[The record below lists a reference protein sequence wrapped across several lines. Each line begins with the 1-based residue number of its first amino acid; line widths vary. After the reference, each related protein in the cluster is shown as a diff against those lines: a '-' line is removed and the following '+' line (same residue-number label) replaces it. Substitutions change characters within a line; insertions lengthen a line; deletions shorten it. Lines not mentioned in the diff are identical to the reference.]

1 MKEKNTVEIKKKRI
15 VSKETRRKLSEASRG
30 KHPSEET
37 RRKISES
44 SMGRTPWNK
53 GIPMTEEQKTK
64 LSIAKKG
71 KFKGITYEERFG
83 IEKSKDYKKKLSEA
97 MKRRKEKYGYMTS
110 PEASK
115 KIGKTNSGSYESK
128 YGKEKADKIKKKM
141 SINNSGK
148 GNPRYGVKL
157 SKEFIEKRN
166 KTIEENGTFKLE
178 NNPRWLGGI
187 SFEPYDK
194 NFNIK
199 FKRLIRKRDNQ
210 ICMLCGIHREK
221 LRRALDVHHI
231 DYNKKMTIPQN
242 CISLCQKCH
251 IPTNINR
258 THWTNFFHSLLSEK
272 YGYEYNNQEIIFE
285 LNNPNTIGSTCQI

>member
-1 MKEKNTVEIKKKRI
+1 MKEKTTGETKRKRI
-15 VSKETRRKLSEASRG
+15 VSKETRRKLSEANKG
-30 KHPSEET
+30 KHHSEET

-44 SMGRTPWNK
+44 NKGGTPWNK
-53 GIPMTEEQKTK
+53 GIPMTEEQKIK
-64 LSIAKKG
+64 LSLANKG
-71 KFKGITYEERFG
+71 RFKGIKYEERYG
-83 IEKSKDYKKKLSEA
+83 EKKAKEYKQKLSEA

-115 KIGKTNSGSYESK
+115 KIGKANSGSYESK
-128 YGKEKADKIKKKM
+128 YGKEKADKMKKNI

-166 KTIEENGTFKLE
+166 KTIKKNGTFSLE

-187 SFEPYDK
+187 SFEPYDR

-210 ICMLCGIHREK
+210 VCMLCGIHREK

-231 DYNKKMTIPQN
+231 DYDKKITIPQN

-251 IPTNINR
+251 LPTQVNR
-258 THWTNFFHSLLSEK
+258 THWTNFLQSLLSEK
-272 YGYEYNNQEIIFE
+272 YGYTYNEQEIIFE
-285 LNNPNTIGSTCQI
+285 LNNPMERVL